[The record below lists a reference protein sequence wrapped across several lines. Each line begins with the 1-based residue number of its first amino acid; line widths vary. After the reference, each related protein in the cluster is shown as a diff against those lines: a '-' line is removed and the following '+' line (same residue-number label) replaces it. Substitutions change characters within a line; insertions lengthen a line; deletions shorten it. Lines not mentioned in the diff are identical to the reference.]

1 MKIKH
6 WQGYGSVSAQRIK
19 DPGCTL
25 HVRVT
30 GNHEWGLVRTDVY
43 DLFNW
48 LVKRFDKTQTSFVA
62 WNNHLL
68 NVHFEEGET
77 IIDGLDVDTCD
88 YYFDYAKED

>member
-6 WQGYGSVSAQRIK
+6 WQGYGNVSAQRIK
-19 DPGCTL
+19 DSDCTL
-25 HVRVT
+25 HVKVT
-30 GNHEWGLVRTDVY
+30 GNHEWGLVRTDAY

-48 LVKRFDKTQTSFVA
+48 LVKRFDKTQASFVS
-62 WNNHLL
+62 WKSHLR
-68 NVHFEEGET
+68 NVRFEIGDT